1 VFCFKKSTSYLVGAP
16 KVFGTKGML
25 GSNDVWTG

>member
-1 VFCFKKSTSYLVGAP
+1 MFCLEKSTCYFVRAS

>member
-1 VFCFKKSTSYLVGAP
+1 MFCLEKNTCCLVGASH
-16 KVFGTKGML
+16 VFGTKGML